1 MNLKL
6 DYDFPFVCHRCNLST
21 LSFMYHTNR
30 ELKVVVREDGSVEKC
45 EEQSCVLAKL
55 NQQKNSLIFKECWH

>member
-1 MNLKL
+1 
-6 DYDFPFVCHRCNLST
+6 
-21 LSFMYHTNR
+21 MYHTNR